1 MDKRS
6 SSLFLSL
13 LFSIALLAGCGGSSS
28 DPLETPEP
36 PHTSPEPE
44 PPEEESDV
52 ALSIDADT
60 EHQRVAGFG
69 GAVPM
74 WTVVATELT
83 DEEVHTLVGTG
94 EDELGITLLRTIIDP
109 DPNAWSRAAASLK
122 EAKAYSDE
130 VTILATVWSP
140 PAHMKDNNSVNNGG
154 VLLEEYYGDFA
165 DHLNAYIEFMRGEGV
180 EIDVVSPQNEPDY
193 HPDYESAEWSGEQI
207 RNFVSDYGDSIQ
219 ARLLIGESLRF
230 DRDYTDPSLNDPEA
244 VDNFDIVGGHLY
256 SAEESGTFIPYPL
269 AEEKGKERW
278 MTEWNFHEA
287 DGDGA
292 PIWGDDNQDVWDET
306 LDVVMASVHQS
317 MDVDWNAYIW
327 WWMLR
332 FYSFLGD
339 GQSEF
344 GTERGEVLKRGWAF
358 SHYSYFVRPGY
369 TRIGADIEGSSNVYI
384 TAYRGDDDRMVAVIL
399 NRSEQSFVD
408 VPVELSETA
417 NTVEA
422 YITSREKNREP
433 LDVVLEDGNLV
444 IPELDA
450 RSIVTLVIY

>member
-6 SSLFLSL
+6 SPLLLSL

-36 PHTSPEPE
+36 PHASPE

-52 ALSIDADT
+52 ALSIDTST

-83 DEEVHTLVGTG
+83 DEEVRTLVGTG

-109 DPNAWSRAAASLK
+109 DPDAWSRAASSLR

-140 PAHMKDNNSVNNGG
+140 PAHMKDNNSVSNGG
-154 VLLEEYYGDFA
+154 VLREAYYSDFA
-165 DHLNAYIEFMRGEGV
+165 DHLNAYVEFMLEEGV

-207 RNFVSDYGDSIQ
+207 RNFVRDYGDRIQ

-230 DRDYTDPSLNDPEA
+230 DRDYTDPSLNDPDA

-256 SAEESGTFIPYPL
+256 SAEESGTFVPYPL

-332 FYSFLGD
+332 FYSFIGD

-384 TAYRGDDDRMVAVIL
+384 TAYQGDDERMVVVIL

-408 VPVELSETA
+408 VPVELSEPA
-417 NTVEA
+417 NTVDA

-444 IPELDA
+444 IAELGA